1 MATHPAGIPRHRFV
15 LRTSAAEGTTVVTCL
30 GRLTSDS
37 SEAFKTEVKSLIPN
51 AKRIVL
57 DFGELNYLD
66 SSGLGAVVAV
76 YVSAKTAGCEL
87 QLVNLGG
94 RVKELLGM
102 THVLSIFEK
111 CGEYMIKMP

>member
-1 MATHPAGIPRHRFV
+1 MVR
-15 LRTSAAEGTTVVTCL
+15 CL
-30 GRLTSDS
+30 GRLTFESA
-37 SEAFKTEVKSLIPN
+37 EIFKAEVKKLIPK

-66 SSGLGAVVAV
+66 SAGLGAVVAL
-76 YVSAKTAGCEL
+76 YVSAKRAGCEL
-87 QLVNLGG
+87 QLANLGG